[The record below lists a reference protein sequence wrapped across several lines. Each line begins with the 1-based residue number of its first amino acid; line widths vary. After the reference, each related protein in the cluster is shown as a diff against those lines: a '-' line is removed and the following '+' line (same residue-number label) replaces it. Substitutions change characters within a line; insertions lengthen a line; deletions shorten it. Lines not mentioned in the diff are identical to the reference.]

1 MVAAASLIK
10 MKAKATTTTT
20 TVTKT
25 TTAKTVITII
35 NSSQKP
41 DYHEARGL

>member
-1 MVAAASLIK
+1 MVAAVSLIK
-10 MKAKATTTTT
+10 MKAKATTTVTT
-20 TVTKT
+20 TT
-25 TTAKTVITII
+25 TSKTVITII